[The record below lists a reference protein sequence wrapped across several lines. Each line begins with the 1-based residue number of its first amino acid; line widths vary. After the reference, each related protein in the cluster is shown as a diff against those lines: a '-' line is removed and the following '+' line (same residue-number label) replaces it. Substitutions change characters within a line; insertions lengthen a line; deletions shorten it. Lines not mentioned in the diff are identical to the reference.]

1 MKKYIK
7 YLILIFILVLIPNN
21 KVLAAGYISP
31 STTSINMVKGES
43 KTFSVNAN
51 NAAGQVLI
59 QSNNSSV
66 ASVNTSSYFFD
77 TSLGSSSVSVTVT
90 AHNAGSTTISII
102 LDDVGTFDGEELTGT
117 KIINVNV
124 SDPAPQPDPEPEK
137 PSEPEPVQPSQ
148 PQNNNNYN
156 NNSNT
161 KQTETKKEEKQEE
174 KKEEEI
180 KKEEKKVEKE
190 KLKISKFYVVGYDIN
205 FRQDKLDYTID
216 IDDSLK
222 AIYIVV
228 AGENLEITGD
238 KEVNIV
244 GKNRVAV
251 RLKSGNTIEEYTIKL
266 NRKVKEEEKKE
277 NNLTP
282 IFIGTTAFFALT
294 TIGLGTY
301 IIIKK
306 KRTA

>member
-1 MKKYIK
+1 MKKIVLTIMTLF
-7 YLILIFILVLIPNN
+7 LISYTRVEAASYNISASKTSATVGENVTVTVTVTAGAWNLHINGAVSGDLV
-21 KVLAAGYISP
+21 GYDEDSNVTKTKTFTLSP
-31 STTSINMVKGES
+31 SSAGTYTVTLTGDITDYDTEVKTDGINK
-43 KTFSVNAN
+43 
-51 NAAGQVLI
+51 
-59 QSNNSSV
+59 
-66 ASVNTSSYFFD
+66 
-77 TSLGSSSVSVTVT
+77 SVTVT
-90 AHNAGSTTISII
+90 FTN
-102 LDDVGTFDGEELTGT
+102 
-117 KIINVNV
+117 
-124 SDPAPQPDPEPEK
+124 PAPQPDPEPEK

-148 PQNNNNYN
+148 PQNNNYN

-161 KQTETKKEEKQEE
+161 NQTETKKEEKQEE

-228 AGENLEITGD
+228 DGENLEISGD

-244 GKNRVAV
+244 GKNRVVV
-251 RLKSGNTIEEYTIKL
+251 RLKSGNTIEEYTIRL
-266 NRKVKEEEKKE
+266 NRKEKEEEKKE

-282 IFIGTTAFFALT
+282 IFIGTTVLFALT

-306 KRTA
+306 KRTV